1 MNDKKHD
8 TQVENVLGEPIL
20 VTSADD
26 YRFNLEKAADS
37 PIVGGIVHRANKA
50 AFPVLTGVACFTLTL
65 QPGAT
70 RQPHQHTN
78 ASEISYIASG
88 RARVGLMGPGGQ
100 QHLFELGPGELAFQP
115 QGWPHWMENIGE
127 GPLVGIFMY
136 SHEQPVTIDLTVA
149 SEFYNDKFRGDR

>member
-1 MNDKKHD
+1 MKDH
-8 TQVENVLGEPIL
+8 VENVLGEPTT

-26 YRFNLEKAADS
+26 YRFNLGTAPDA

-50 AFPVLTGVACFTLTL
+50 AFPVLSGVACFTLTL

-70 RQPHQHTN
+70 RQPHLHTN

-100 QHLFELGPGELAFQP
+100 QHLFELGPGEMAFQP
-115 QGWPHWMENIGE
+115 MGWPHWMENIGD

-136 SHEQPVTIDLTVA
+136 SHEQPATIDLTVA
-149 SEFYNDKFRGDR
+149 SEFYHEKKKP